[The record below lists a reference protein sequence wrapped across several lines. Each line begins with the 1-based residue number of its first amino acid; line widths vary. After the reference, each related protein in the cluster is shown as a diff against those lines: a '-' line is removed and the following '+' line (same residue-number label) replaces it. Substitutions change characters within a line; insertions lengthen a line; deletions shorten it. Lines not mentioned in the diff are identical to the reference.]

1 MTRDNELH
9 FELYVMDLVDQEK
22 CVTAADYER
31 IAEQLH
37 DSIETAIQDMCF
49 DAGIDD
55 YSPSY

>member
-1 MTRDNELH
+1 MSNMLQ
-9 FELYVMDLVDQEK
+9 FELYVMDLVALEK

-37 DSIETAIQDMCF
+37 ESVENAIQDMCM
-49 DAGIDD
+49 DEGIDD